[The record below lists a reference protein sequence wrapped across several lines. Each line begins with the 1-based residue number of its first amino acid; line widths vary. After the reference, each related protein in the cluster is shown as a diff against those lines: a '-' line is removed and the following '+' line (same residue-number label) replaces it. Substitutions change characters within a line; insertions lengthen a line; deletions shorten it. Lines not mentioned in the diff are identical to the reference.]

1 VAEHPQL
8 ETKAFAI
15 SDKVLTLFI
24 ALNCLAMGGVTGLFY
39 YTKIIYQKP
48 RITEKTERERL
59 DRDNTLKKK
68 ELNPTFV
75 SFESITVNLR
85 HSYNPSQKIK
95 NENEST
101 PEQKPH
107 FITLSMAIEVR
118 DEKQKDLVES
128 FKAFF
133 LDELIRLLGRRS
145 FEELITV
152 QGRYVLNSQIT
163 EKFNQI
169 INSKLNPTPAE
180 LLITHTYF
188 TQFIV
193 Q

>member
-1 VAEHPQL
+1 
-8 ETKAFAI
+8 
-15 SDKVLTLFI
+15 
-24 ALNCLAMGGVTGLFY
+24 
-39 YTKIIYQKP
+39 
-48 RITEKTERERL
+48 
-59 DRDNTLKKK
+59 
-68 ELNPTFV
+68 
-75 SFESITVNLR
+75 
-85 HSYNPSQKIK
+85 
-95 NENEST
+95 
-101 PEQKPH
+101 
-107 FITLSMAIEVR
+107 MAIEVR